1 MAEIVRTLFQLRRG
15 YEAAWQKNNPVLAS
29 GEPGFCIDKNA
40 IKIGN
45 GQTAWN
51 DLAYIGG
58 EGKNGGGVF
67 NAQTH
72 FDFPSIGSV
81 DMIYK
86 AEAERKIY
94 QWNPINLRYEILSEI
109 EVTMQDLEL
118 IHGGNANGS
127 T

>member
-58 EGKNGGGVF
+58 EGKSGGGVF

-86 AEAERKIY
+86 AETERKIY
-94 QWNPINLRYEILSEI
+94 QWNSINLRYEVLSEI

-118 IHGGNANGS
+118 IHGGNANG
-127 T
+127 TT

>member
-40 IKIGN
+40 IKIGD

-58 EGKNGGGVF
+58 EGKNEGGVF

-94 QWNPINLRYEILSEI
+94 QWNPTNLRYEVLSEI

-118 IHGGNANGS
+118 IHGGNANG
-127 T
+127 TT

>member
-15 YEAAWQKNNPVLAS
+15 YEAVWQKNNPVLAS

-72 FDFPSIGSV
+72 FDFPSIGLV

-94 QWNPINLRYEILSEI
+94 QWNPTNLRYEVLSEI

-118 IHGGNANGS
+118 IHGGNANG
-127 T
+127 TT

>member
-40 IKIGN
+40 IKIGD
-45 GQTAWN
+45 GQTAWK
-51 DLAYIGG
+51 DLTYIGG

-86 AEAERKIY
+86 AEIERKIY
-94 QWNPINLRYEILSEI
+94 QWNPINLRYEVLSEI

-118 IHGGNANGS
+118 IHGGNANG
-127 T
+127 TT

>member
-15 YEAAWQKNNPVLAS
+15 YEAVWQKNNPVLAS

-40 IKIGN
+40 IKIGD

-94 QWNPINLRYEILSEI
+94 QWNPINLRYEVLSEI

-118 IHGGNANGS
+118 IHGGNANG
-127 T
+127 TT